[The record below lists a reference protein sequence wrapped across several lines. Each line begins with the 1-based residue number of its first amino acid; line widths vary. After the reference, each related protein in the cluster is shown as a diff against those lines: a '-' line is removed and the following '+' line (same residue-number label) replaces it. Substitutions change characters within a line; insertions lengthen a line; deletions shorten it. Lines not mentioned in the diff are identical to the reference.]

1 MNFIEDG
8 NIPFLYYK
16 ENIQNNNRYTI
27 KENLKWGVES
37 DVITYR
43 NLFLKQLLMM
53 VIIEAE
59 AIGFEN
65 LEIRWSYPKAFT
77 SLQYSIL
84 TSFWNN
90 ILKELEL
97 NQ

>member
-16 ENIQNNNRYTI
+16 EKIQNNNRYTI

-53 VIIEAE
+53 VIILL
-59 AIGFEN
+59 
-65 LEIRWSYPKAFT
+65 LEFLW
-77 SLQYSIL
+77 
-84 TSFWNN
+84 
-90 ILKELEL
+90 EL
-97 NQ
+97 